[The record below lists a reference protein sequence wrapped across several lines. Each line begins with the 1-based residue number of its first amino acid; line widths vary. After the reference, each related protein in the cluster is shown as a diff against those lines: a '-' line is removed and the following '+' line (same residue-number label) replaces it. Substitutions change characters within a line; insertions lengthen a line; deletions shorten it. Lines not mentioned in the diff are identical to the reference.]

1 MIQSKPSVRRL
12 LVALALALALVA
24 CGGAGCSSDE
34 IQDEITAVPF
44 PSTVELASED
54 LVTLEEDPGDGT
66 LVFAEAPPG
75 LDAVKVGSVL
85 VAGVSPS
92 TPAGLLRAVLAVE
105 RDGARLT
112 LRTAQAPIQL
122 AYKKLHVRFARS
134 AAAVGVSAAGVQ
146 ARKGAALP
154 KDFETTAPFNYML
167 FDGDGDPSTR
177 NDQIAVEGTIGGGF
191 DYEFGL
197 DVDWGDIDALP
208 DVVTSCLESFANLL
222 SGGLPS
228 CSIDDILPEAKVSFV
243 VHPEVHVDANLEG
256 AAILAYEKEVDL
268 ASTTLTPIIL
278 GPLVFVPTVDLTARL
293 EGGASAQFSTGIHGS
308 AVFRTAVRVSSK
320 NSGNP
325 EFEPPELQSTDFG
338 PNETSITLRAEA
350 KAGIGARLNLLLFA
364 VTGPY
369 ATARAYGAIEADVL
383 ADPCWSLHAGVEG
396 DLGVKVTSPALPFIG
411 HVTLVD
417 WRAPT
422 LNPLD
427 VEITSGQCD
436 APPDSSS
443 LPPGSGPDAGRL
455 ANPTYTPWSRA
466 FTSPVEG
473 SIAGSPG
480 NSTVFSDLQRTI
492 DGHYLRAGFGVLALA
507 KFSDGGDLIWA
518 RRLEY
523 RGGLLLPL
531 RVLPTSDGALAIV
544 STAITAD
551 FVVTTMAQDGRVIDA
566 RAFDLPENP
575 CTASV
580 TSVASDGAGGFYVAG
595 TCVGGPKAF
604 LLHATND
611 GAIFRLFDPGAIPG
625 ISVRVAANI
634 EGDAF
639 LSGAITDGGDGL
651 FALRVTPEGEIVYA
665 KRYDGCDAAPDA
677 IPSAVIVGAG
687 GEVTMAGSGGAQHNG
702 ILVRL
707 RPDGSVGFASFPG
720 FGFGAG
726 SVFLLDSLAEL
737 PTTGYVAGGS
747 AVQFTGQA
755 PENVPSAALIGLDAR
770 GQVLWATRYTF
781 GAQGSYEYSGHV
793 GVRLTDDGGVMATAL
808 VSDAADPLGGHL
820 WAFKPFARDGSI
832 SFSPGAVTAAPLE
845 IADLDCSLTASDR
858 AISTTT
864 SPVVVTP
871 AEVTAPSVALTVMK
885 QTAD

>member
-1 MIQSKPSVRRL
+1 MLRL
-12 LVALALALALVA
+12 LVALVMVA
-24 CGGAGCSSDE
+24 CAGAGCSSDE
-34 IQDEITAVPF
+34 GGDEITAVPF
-44 PSTVELASED
+44 PSTLELTSEE

-66 LVFAEAPPG
+66 LIFAEAPPG

-105 RDGARLT
+105 RDGSRLT

-134 AAAVGVSAAGVQ
+134 AAVVGVPDAGAP

-154 KDFETTAPFNYML
+154 REIDETAPFNYVL

-177 NDQIAVEGTIGGGF
+177 NDQIVVQGTMGGGF

-208 DVVTSCLESFANLL
+208 EVVTSCLESFVNLL
-222 SGGLPS
+222 SGELPS
-228 CSIDDILPEAKVSFV
+228 CSIDDLLPEAKVSFV
-243 VHPEVHVDANLEG
+243 VHPEVRVDVNLEG
-256 AAILAYEKEVDL
+256 AAILSYEKEVDL
-268 ASTTLTPIIL
+268 ASTTLTPIVL

-293 EGGASAQFSTGIHGS
+293 EGGASAQFSTGIYGS
-308 AVFRTAVRVSSK
+308 AVFRTAVSVSSK

-325 EFEPPELQSTDFG
+325 QFAPPELESTDFG
-338 PNETSITLRAEA
+338 PNATSVSLRAEA
-350 KAGIGARLNLLLFA
+350 KAGIGARLNLLLFS

-369 ATARAYGAIEADVL
+369 ATALAYGAIEADVL

-411 HVTLVD
+411 HVILVD
-417 WRAPT
+417 WRAPPV
-422 LNPLD
+422 NPLD
-427 VEITSGQCD
+427 VEIASGQCD
-436 APPDSSS
+436 APPDGGSS
-443 LPPGSGPDAGRL
+443 LPPGSGPDAERL
-455 ANPTYTPWSRA
+455 ANPTYTPWSRT

-480 NSTVFSDLQRTI
+480 NSTAFSDLQRTI
-492 DGHYLRAGFGVLALA
+492 DGHYLRAGFGVVALA
-507 KFSDGGDLIWA
+507 KFSDGGDLVWA

-523 RGGLLLPL
+523 GGGLLVPL
-531 RVLPTSDGALAIV
+531 RVLPTTDGALAIV
-544 STAITAD
+544 STAITAN
-551 FVVTTMAQDGRVIDA
+551 FVVTKMAQDGRVIEA

-575 CTASV
+575 CTGSV
-580 TSVASDGAGGFYVAG
+580 TSVAPDGTGGFYVAG
-595 TCVGGPKAF
+595 TCVTGPTAF

-611 GAIFRLFDPGAIPG
+611 GGAIFRLFDPGPNARLT
-625 ISVRVAANI
+625 VRVAANI

-651 FALRVTPEGEIVYA
+651 FALRVTPEGQIVYA
-665 KRYDGCDAAPDA
+665 KRYDGCDSAPDA

-737 PTTGYVAGGS
+737 PTTGYVAGCS

-770 GQVLWATRYTF
+770 GQIVWANRYSF
-781 GAQGSYEYSGHV
+781 GTEGGYEASGHV

-808 VSDAADPLGGHL
+808 VTDATNPLGGHL

-832 SFSPGAVTAAPLE
+832 SFSPGAVTAAPLA

-858 AISTTT
+858 AITATTL
-864 SPVVVTP
+864 PVVVTP
-871 AEVTAPSVALTVMK
+871 TEVTAPSVSLTVTK

>member
-1 MIQSKPSVRRL
+1 MRRL
-12 LVALALALALVA
+12 LVALGLAA
-24 CGGAGCSSDE
+24 CGGAGCSSDDAG
-34 IQDEITAVPF
+34 DEITAIPF
-44 PSTVELASED
+44 PSTVELSSED
-54 LVTLEEDPGDGT
+54 LVALEEDPGDGT
-66 LVFAEAPPG
+66 LVFAVAPAG
-75 LDAVKVGSVL
+75 LDSVKVGSVL
-85 VAGVSPS
+85 VAGVSPG

-105 RDGARLT
+105 RDGSRLT

-122 AYKKLHVRFARS
+122 AYKKLHVRFSRS
-134 AAAVGVSAAGVQ
+134 AAAVGTPRASVPTNQGVV
-146 ARKGAALP
+146 LP
-154 KDFETTAPFNYML
+154 KDIDETAPFNYVL

-177 NDQIAVEGTIGGGF
+177 NDQIAVQGTIGGGF
-191 DYEFGL
+191 DYELGL

-208 DVVTSCLESFANLL
+208 DVVTSCLESFANVLM
-222 SGGLPS
+222 GELPS
-228 CSIDDILPEAKVSFV
+228 CSIDDLLPEAKVSFV
-243 VHPEVHVDANLEG
+243 VHPEVRVDVNLEG

-268 ASTTLTPIIL
+268 ASTTLAPVVI

-325 EFEPPELQSTDFG
+325 DFDPPELESTDFG

-350 KAGIGARLNLLLFA
+350 KAGIGARLNLLLFS

-369 ATARAYGAIEADVL
+369 ATALAYGAIEADVL

-411 HVTLVD
+411 HVILVD
-417 WRAPT
+417 FRAPT
-422 LNPLD
+422 VNPLD
-427 VEITSGQCD
+427 VEIASGECD
-436 APPDSSS
+436 APPDGSS
-443 LPPGSGPDAGRL
+443 LPPGSGPDAERL
-455 ANPTYTPWSRA
+455 ANPTYTPWSRT

-473 SIAGSPG
+473 SLAGSPG

-507 KFSDGGDLIWA
+507 KFSDRGDLVWA

-523 RGGLLLPL
+523 DGGLLLPL
-531 RVLPTSDGALAIV
+531 RVLPTNDGALAIV

-551 FVVTTMAQDGRVIDA
+551 FVVTTMAQDGGVIDA
-566 RAFDLPENP
+566 RAFDLPDNP

-580 TSVASDGAGGFYVAG
+580 TSVAPDGAGGLYIAG

-625 ISVRVAANI
+625 ISARVVANV

-639 LSGAITDGGDGL
+639 LSGAITEGGDGL
-651 FALRVTPEGEIVYA
+651 FALRVTPQGEIVYA

-687 GEVTMAGSGGAQHNG
+687 GEVTIAGSGGAQHNG

-726 SVFLLDSLAEL
+726 SVFLLDSLVEL

-747 AVQFTGQA
+747 GVQFTGVA
-755 PENVPSAALIGLDAR
+755 PENVPSAALVGLDAR
-770 GQVLWATRYTF
+770 GQILWATRYTF
-781 GAQGSYEYSGHV
+781 GADGGYESSGHV

-808 VSDAADPLGGHL
+808 VTDATNPLGGHL

-832 SFSPGAVTAAPLE
+832 SFSPGAVTANPLG
-845 IADLDCSLTASDR
+845 IADLDCTLTASDR
-858 AISTTT
+858 AITATT
-864 SPVVVTP
+864 SPVVVTR
-871 AEVTAPSVALTVMK
+871 AEVMASPVSLTVAK